1 MPHLPTLP
9 EPGNRLIQF
18 DMFVID
24 TSSYAASFTGE
35 SVKEE
40 IGVYETKA
48 KVFRKYMK
56 KAAAYYKISLIH
68 LLGCVGHASQGWS
81 YSF

>member
-1 MPHLPTLP
+1 MP
-9 EPGNRLIQF
+9 
-18 DMFVID
+18 
-24 TSSYAASFTGE
+24 ASFTGE

-40 IGVYETKA
+40 IGVYKTKA

-68 LLGCVGHASQGWS
+68 LLGCVGHASQGW
-81 YSF
+81 